1 MERLKRRTVISL
13 AASYASQLGTTGA
26 EFLTKI
32 VLAWLIMPTQWG
44 IFAEAMLIV
53 LIADVFTDLGLSQ
66 HLVREKSRPFGNVLL
81 LRSILALGAI
91 AVVEVFA
98 PYLKFFTPQLI
109 GPTRALAP
117 LILIK
122 AVGMVPTVYVDRELI
137 VQKSLLPQFARLALM
152 AAVSIVLAVKGMGVW
167 ALVIGTL
174 ASELAYTVLIWVSV
188 RKIIPLEFTL
198 SHTRNLLRGSSYL
211 FLIAII
217 GLLLQ
222 QGDILVTGSLLDPK
236 TVGFYAMALM
246 LVQRVSKVVETA
258 IYRVIYPL
266 FCEVSHDRHKLGQ
279 VYKCATLAIIAIEA
293 PIYMFLLFHAGFVV
307 SILPAR
313 WLPMAFILQA
323 LAMSGVVNPFT
334 TFGIEVLRATK
345 QDRMLF
351 MASVS
356 GAVALVAGGFILTH
370 QFGPMGMVAANYLP
384 VGAIFVII
392 AMLRTIRTQFLSLAR
407 QLAVVYVVSFTV
419 SSAAFVFGG
428 TGLTRHIAG
437 ILAVI
442 VLWAFFYKK
451 YGLTEGKETLGLL

>member
-152 AAVSIVLAVKGMGVW
+152 AAVSIV
-167 ALVIGTL
+167 
-174 ASELAYTVLIWVSV
+174 
-188 RKIIPLEFTL
+188 
-198 SHTRNLLRGSSYL
+198 
-211 FLIAII
+211 
-217 GLLLQ
+217 
-222 QGDILVTGSLLDPK
+222 
-236 TVGFYAMALM
+236 
-246 LVQRVSKVVETA
+246 
-258 IYRVIYPL
+258 
-266 FCEVSHDRHKLGQ
+266 
-279 VYKCATLAIIAIEA
+279 
-293 PIYMFLLFHAGFVV
+293 
-307 SILPAR
+307 
-313 WLPMAFILQA
+313 
-323 LAMSGVVNPFT
+323 
-334 TFGIEVLRATK
+334 
-345 QDRMLF
+345 
-351 MASVS
+351 
-356 GAVALVAGGFILTH
+356 
-370 QFGPMGMVAANYLP
+370 
-384 VGAIFVII
+384 
-392 AMLRTIRTQFLSLAR
+392 
-407 QLAVVYVVSFTV
+407 
-419 SSAAFVFGG
+419 
-428 TGLTRHIAG
+428 
-437 ILAVI
+437 
-442 VLWAFFYKK
+442 
-451 YGLTEGKETLGLL
+451 